1 MQRTG
6 RTGHAMFRVIAQDSR
21 RTPTS
26 GKVAAYLGN
35 YDPHTK
41 TAVLTKEKIVYYLE
55 HGAQP
60 SERVAKLLKSEGIK
74 LPAWTV
80 TEKKQA
86 RSIRH
91 PEKLRRN
98 RPAELAAEPVA
109 EAAPAPAENSEPAVT
124 ETTEET
130 PVEVAEAEVA
140 AEPVETEANEEA
152 AAEAE
157 VVSEAEPVEAEAVV
171 PSEQTPNK
179 PE

>member
-1 MQRTG
+1 MLAIRMQRTG

-41 TAVLTKEKIVYYLE
+41 TAVLTKDKIVFYLE

-74 LPAWTV
+74 LPAWTA
-80 TEKKQA
+80 EAKKQA

-98 RPAELAAEPVA
+98 RPDEPAAEPVA
-109 EAAPAPAENSEPAVT
+109 ETTTPAETSEPAAT

-130 PVEVAEAEVA
+130 PAEVAEAEIA
-140 AEPVETEANEEA
+140 AEPAEIEAEEA
-152 AAEAE
+152 VAAEAE
-157 VVSEAEPVEAEAVV
+157 EVEVKDSESAD
-171 PSEQTPNK
+171 QTPNK